1 MVECLPRD
9 YSSRG
14 RTLARSHQKCSHKVA
29 APHACTENIQINV
42 ARFAGLFVG
51 RALDTSAPFP
61 PVLQGA
67 AATLEVLSMV
77 SNWCFFFVIFL
88 CEQDKSN

>member
-29 APHACTENIQINV
+29 H
-42 ARFAGLFVG
+42 LM
-51 RALDTSAPFP
+51 LDMSAPFS

-67 AATLEVLSMV
+67 AATLEVLSMS
-77 SNWCFFFVIFL
+77 SNWFFFCFVFL
-88 CEQDKSN
+88 CKQDKSN